1 MNGSKRGWLALVTL
15 ALVLAGLLPV
25 ASAAAAPCVTVTPD
39 GARRC
44 YSTIQAAVDVAPDG
58 ATINIGPGTYVEQV
72 TIYNKTLTVYGN
84 GATVR
89 APSTTRATVTYGEL
103 TRPAIIGVVYSN
115 VDIRNLTVDGAN
127 SLERNPGLFGIAFQ
141 NSNGSVK
148 ETVVK
153 NVGFGQPRAPRESGY
168 PEGTGIAAG
177 VWEEDSESGPYSVTI
192 AGNTISNYNIYGIYV
207 LGGWGNPEGTSQLSA
222 VVRNNR
228 VVGSGPTDQ
237 SRQIGISFF
246 GNGRIEQNTVS
257 NHFFTGTIFDIPD
270 TCGIQVRT
278 FSGNQIIGNTL
289 VNNEIGIC
297 ADGRYPDRPV
307 PVVLDGNRVSG
318 PAAGASG
325 YTGVR
330 LRFEERNT
338 VELRNTAFSNLA
350 TGLLSWPGSTI
361 TQSGNTFSG
370 VTTPVRIEE

>member
-89 APSTTRATVTYGEL
+89 APSTTRPTVTYGEL

-153 NVGFGQPRAPRESGY
+153 NVGFGQPRA
-168 PEGTGIAAG
+168 A
-177 VWEEDSESGPYSVTI
+177 
-192 AGNTISNYNIYGIYV
+192 
-207 LGGWGNPEGTSQLSA
+207 
-222 VVRNNR
+222 
-228 VVGSGPTDQ
+228 
-237 SRQIGISFF
+237 
-246 GNGRIEQNTVS
+246 
-257 NHFFTGTIFDIPD
+257 
-270 TCGIQVRT
+270 
-278 FSGNQIIGNTL
+278 
-289 VNNEIGIC
+289 
-297 ADGRYPDRPV
+297 
-307 PVVLDGNRVSG
+307 
-318 PAAGASG
+318 
-325 YTGVR
+325 
-330 LRFEERNT
+330 
-338 VELRNTAFSNLA
+338 
-350 TGLLSWPGSTI
+350 
-361 TQSGNTFSG
+361 
-370 VTTPVRIEE
+370 